1 MTNKLPA
8 ELKKHFPSFRKLT
21 DKHQL
26 ELLIAFHAGIEVGI
40 VEMNDEAQRLI
51 AAGSELCAERIAGQ
65 APASEPVN
73 VEQEGRYEKG
83 IF

>member
-1 MTNKLPA
+1 MANELPA
-8 ELKKHFPSFRKLT
+8 ELKKHFPSFLKLT

-65 APASEPVN
+65 APASGSANLTE
-73 VEQEGRYEKG
+73 ED
-83 IF
+83 